1 MSALSVM
8 LHAVT
13 RLEQAADGMVGEQ
26 EREYRNSAKA
36 LRAAR
41 EAFKRLVIVA
51 SDIAQ
56 RAGLDHIDRD
66 DQVLRDLR
74 DVIRQQG
81 GVA

>member
-1 MSALSVM
+1 MSALSAM
-8 LHAVT
+8 LHAAT

-56 RAGLDHIDRD
+56 RAGRGNIGPEDPL
-66 DQVLRDLR
+66 LRDLGDALR
-74 DVIRQQG
+74 AQG
-81 GVA
+81 GVS